1 MDIDFYKI
9 YSTTNEY
16 EKMKIYCEKKKKKS
30 LYKKK
35 KCIQLIQFEK

>member
-16 EKMKIYCEKKKKKS
+16 EKKMKIYCEKEENPCIKKKNV
-30 LYKKK
+30 YN
-35 KCIQLIQFEK
+35 

>member
-16 EKMKIYCEKKKKKS
+16 EKMKIYCEKEEKKK
-30 LYKKK
+30 
-35 KCIQLIQFEK
+35 IPV

>member
-16 EKMKIYCEKKKKKS
+16 EKMKIYCEKRRKS
-30 LYKKK
+30 LYKK
-35 KCIQLIQFEK
+35 EKNVYN

>member
-16 EKMKIYCEKKKKKS
+16 EKMKIYCEKKEENPCI
-30 LYKKK
+30 KKK
-35 KCIQLIQFEK
+35 KNVYN

>member
-16 EKMKIYCEKKKKKS
+16 EKMKIYCEKEENPCIKKKM
-30 LYKKK
+30 YT
-35 KCIQLIQFEK
+35 INPI